1 LNHQGISSAAIHG
14 DRNQL
19 QRTQALDSF
28 KHGLI
33 RVLVATDVAA
43 RGLDIEELIYVINF
57 ELPNS
62 PEDYVHRIGRTG
74 RAGTEGLAHSL
85 VSKEE
90 NKLLVGVEKLLK
102 AKIKIEEIN
111 GFELKSVQ
119 SRILDKD
126 VSVDEKRP
134 RHNAFSVQ
142 NRKATSFVKYGKAV
156 IHLNDE
162 IIFKK
167 TKRAEK
173 TDDLLFTQPY
183 ISKPFDIEA
192 VEKDELSQRIA
203 HHKKLKQSNRPLPA
217 LFISPVIG
225 KQK

>member
-1 LNHQGISSAAIHG
+1 MN
-14 DRNQL
+14 
-19 QRTQALDSF
+19 SF
-28 KHGLI
+28 KQGLI

-57 ELPNS
+57 ELPNN

-74 RAGTEGLAHSL
+74 RAGTKGLAISL

-102 AKIKIEEIN
+102 AKIKIEEIK

-119 SRILDKD
+119 SRILDND

-134 RHNAFSVQ
+134 RRNALSFQ
-142 NRKATSFVKYGKAV
+142 NKKATSFVKYDKAV

-162 IIFKK
+162 IIFKR
-167 TKRAEK
+167 TRHAEK

-183 ISKPFDIEA
+183 ISKSSAIE
-192 VEKDELSQRIA
+192 VVGKDELSQRIA

-217 LFISPVIG
+217 LFISPVVG

>member
-1 LNHQGISSAAIHG
+1 M
-14 DRNQL
+14 
-19 QRTQALDSF
+19 DSF
-28 KHGLI
+28 KQGLI

-43 RGLDIEELIYVINF
+43 RGLDIEELTHVINF

-74 RAGTEGLAHSL
+74 RAGTEGLAISL

-102 AKIKIEEIN
+102 AKIKIEEIK
-111 GFELKSVQ
+111 GFELRSEQ
-119 SRILDKD
+119 LRALDKD
-126 VSVDEKRP
+126 ISVDEKKPKR
-134 RHNAFSVQ
+134 NALSVQ
-142 NRKATSFVKYGKAV
+142 NKKTTSFVKYGKAV

-162 IIFKK
+162 IIFKN

-173 TDDLLFTQPY
+173 TEDSLFTQPY
-183 ISKPFDIEA
+183 ISNISDVEV

-203 HHKKLKQSNRPLPA
+203 HHKRLKQSNRPLPA
-217 LFISPVIG
+217 LFISPVIS